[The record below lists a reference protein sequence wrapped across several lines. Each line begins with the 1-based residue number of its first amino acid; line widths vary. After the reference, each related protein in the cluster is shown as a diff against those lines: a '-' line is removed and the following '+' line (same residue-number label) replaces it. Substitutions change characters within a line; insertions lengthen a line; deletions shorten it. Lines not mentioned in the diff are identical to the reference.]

1 MKKTVKYVILLGA
14 ASALSMSLY
23 DERQDRIREGK
34 MTAGDEPLFESFI
47 TVASIPARLVRAC
60 ARHASDFLDSDEAF
74 ARRHKKSDVDIDI
87 VG

>member
-23 DERQDRIREGK
+23 DERQEQIRNGNIES
-34 MTAGDEPLFESFI
+34 GDEPLLDSFI
-47 TVASIPARLVRAC
+47 AVASIPARFVRAC

-74 ARRHKKSDVDIDI
+74 ARRHKRSDVDVDS

>member
-1 MKKTVKYVILLGA
+1 MKKTVKYVVLLGA

-23 DERQDRIREGK
+23 DERQERIREGK
-34 MTAGDEPLFESFI
+34 MAAGDEPLFESFI

-74 ARRHKKSDVDIDI
+74 ARRHKKSDVNVDS